1 MYLRTRVSAWRIVWR
16 VCVCVCE
23 WHLKLQRGGGD
34 CCVLSSSLQL
44 RVSSVLRLLSVSLV
58 SQARGWLN

>member
-23 WHLKLQRGGGD
+23 WHLKLQRGGGGLL
-34 CCVLSSSLQL
+34 CAELFITAESLL
-44 RVSSVLRLLSVSLV
+44 CLKTS
-58 SQARGWLN
+58 